1 MSAQERIATGKKTR
15 AVLGKIDA
23 AAARAPSVYAI
34 RLSEDGD
41 DLIVL

>member
-15 AVLGKIDA
+15 AVLWKID

-41 DLIVL
+41 DQIVL